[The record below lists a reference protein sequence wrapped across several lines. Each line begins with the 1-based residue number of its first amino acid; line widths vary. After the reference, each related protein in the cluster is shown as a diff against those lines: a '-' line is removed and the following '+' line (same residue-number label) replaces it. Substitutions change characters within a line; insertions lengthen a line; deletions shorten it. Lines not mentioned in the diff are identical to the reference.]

1 MACDL
6 RLGEHTAQMY
16 VSSGIVSSG
25 HVIHKDGHIKNRL
38 INIFNQSKESSSRI
52 VFEHWHQMNASCFE

>member
-16 VSSGIVSSG
+16 VSSNIVSFD
-25 HVIHKDGHIKNRL
+25 HVIHKNEHIKDRL
-38 INIFNQSKESSSRI
+38 TNIFNQSKIIINI
-52 VFEHWHQMNASCFE
+52 VFEHEHQMNASCFE